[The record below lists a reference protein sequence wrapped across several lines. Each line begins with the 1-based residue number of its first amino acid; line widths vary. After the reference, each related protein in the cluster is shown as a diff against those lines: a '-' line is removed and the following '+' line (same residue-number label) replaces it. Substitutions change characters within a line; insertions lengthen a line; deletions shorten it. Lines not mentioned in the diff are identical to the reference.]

1 MLPLKAKSSD
11 CKKTRSHKQASL
23 ICLCLR
29 RKSTLALIKKLYI
42 PTRKPEQP
50 VLMNSYAH
58 YDLPESEKPFEA
70 IGASKGVAI
79 GNVYV
84 FQRDKIEVEEGELT
98 DAQLEAELIRLETA
112 IERSE
117 KELNKIA
124 TVTEQKVGATYS
136 QIFTAQIMMLHDEAL
151 MSVVRTRIIQERK
164 HASVII
170 SEEIGKYQQILLAS
184 NDATFRERVDDIQ
197 DLKER
202 IIRNLQSGHLIS
214 RIAENS
220 IVVAEMLTPADVIL
234 FSRQNIL
241 GCATDSGGLT
251 SHAALICQSLDI
263 PMVVGLHQLSDEAR
277 TGQTIIVDGYTG
289 TVILNPKP
297 ETIATYER
305 KQKRTTVSP
314 TTIEKLAVAETKT
327 KCGKR
332 IHVYSNIDFKEE
344 IGGVAK
350 YGSEGVGLYR
360 SENLYLSIGK
370 QPSEAE
376 QYDYYLHLSESVAPK
391 PLTIR
396 LFDIGGDKLL
406 LSSYKETNPNL
417 GWRGARILIDVP
429 EILETQVKSILR
441 ANIHG
446 NIKMMIP
453 MIASVE
459 EIQFIQKS
467 IAKVKADLKKQ
478 KEIINDSVELGVMI
492 EVPSAV
498 ALIDEITKMV
508 DFVSIGTNDLI
519 QYTLAVDRNNDIVQN
534 LYNKFHPAIV
544 RMVGSV
550 IRTAKKNKCEV
561 SMCGEMA
568 SDKLAIPLLLG
579 LGLESFSIVSA
590 SVPTFKKIVSAVM
603 LEDAKE
609 LAKTCLS
616 LPTADEIEQELKRFK
631 T

>member
-1 MLPLKAKSSD
+1 
-11 CKKTRSHKQASL
+11 
-23 ICLCLR
+23 
-29 RKSTLALIKKLYI
+29 
-42 PTRKPEQP
+42 
-50 VLMNSYAH
+50 MNHYAH
-58 YDLPESEKPFEA
+58 YDLPEPEKLFEA

-124 TVTEQKVGATYS
+124 TVTEQKVGGTHS

-170 SEEIGKYQQILLAS
+170 SEEIGKYQQVLLAS

-202 IIRNLQSGHLIS
+202 IIRNLQSGHLVS

-220 IVVAEMLTPADVIL
+220 VVVAEMLTPADVIL

-305 KQKRTTVSP
+305 KQKRLTVSP

-344 IGGVAK
+344 ISGVAK

-360 SENLYLSIGK
+360 SENLYLSTGK

-376 QYDYYLHLSESVAPK
+376 QYDYYLQLAESVAPK

-406 LSSYKETNPNL
+406 LSSYRETNPNL

-429 EILETQVKSILR
+429 EILETQVKAILR
-441 ANIHG
+441 ANVHG

-459 EIQFIQKS
+459 EIQMIQKS
-467 IAKVKADLKKQ
+467 IAKVKADLKRQ
-478 KEIINDSVELGVMI
+478 KEIINDTIELGVMI

-498 ALIDEITKMV
+498 VMIEEITKMV

-590 SVPTFKKIVSAVM
+590 SVPTFKKIVSATT
-603 LEDAKE
+603 LDDAKE
-609 LAKTCLS
+609 LAKICLS
-616 LPTADEIEQELKRFK
+616 LPTAEDIEQELKRFK

>member
-1 MLPLKAKSSD
+1 
-11 CKKTRSHKQASL
+11 
-23 ICLCLR
+23 
-29 RKSTLALIKKLYI
+29 
-42 PTRKPEQP
+42 
-50 VLMNSYAH
+50 MNNYAH
-58 YDLPESEKPFEA
+58 YDLPEPERFFEA

-79 GNVYV
+79 GKVYL

-98 DAQLEAELIRLETA
+98 DTQIEAELIRLETA

-136 QIFTAQIMMLHDEAL
+136 QIFTAQIMMLRDELL
-151 MSVVRTRIIQERK
+151 MSVVRNRIIKERK
-164 HASVII
+164 HASVIV

-184 NDATFRERVDDIQ
+184 NDASFRERVDDIQ

-202 IIRNLQSGHLIS
+202 IVRNLQSGHLVS
-214 RIAENS
+214 RIAEGS
-220 IVVAEMLTPADVIL
+220 IVVASMLTPADVIL

-241 GCATDSGGLT
+241 ACATDGGGLT

-263 PMVVGLHQLSDEAR
+263 PMVVGLRQLTEQAE
-277 TGQTIIVDGYTG
+277 TGQTIIVDGYVG
-289 TVILNPKP
+289 TVILNPTL
-297 ETIATYER
+297 ETIATFER
-305 KQKRTTVSP
+305 KQKRTTVSQ

-344 IGGVAK
+344 ISGVAK
-350 YGSEGVGLYR
+350 YGAEGVGLYR
-360 SENLYLSIGK
+360 SENLYLSTGK
-370 QPSEAE
+370 QPSETE
-376 QYDYYLHLSESVAPK
+376 QYDYYLQLAESVAPK

-429 EILETQVKSILR
+429 EILDNQVKAILR

-459 EIQFIQKS
+459 EIQTIQKS
-467 IAKVKADLKKQ
+467 ISRVKSELKKQ
-478 KEIINDSVELGVMI
+478 KESVNDELELGVMI

-498 ALIDEITKMV
+498 AMIEEITKMV

-550 IRTAKKNKCEV
+550 IRTAKKNKCNV

-590 SVPTFKKIVSAVM
+590 SVPIFKKIVSATTID
-603 LEDAKE
+603 DAKA
-609 LAKTCLS
+609 LAKICLS
-616 LPTADEIEQELKRFK
+616 LPTASEIEQELKRFK
-631 T
+631 A

>member
-1 MLPLKAKSSD
+1 
-11 CKKTRSHKQASL
+11 
-23 ICLCLR
+23 
-29 RKSTLALIKKLYI
+29 
-42 PTRKPEQP
+42 
-50 VLMNSYAH
+50 MNSYAH
-58 YDLPESEKPFEA
+58 YDLPEPERFFEA
-70 IGASKGVAI
+70 IGASKGIAI
-79 GNVYV
+79 GKVYV

-98 DAQLEAELIRLETA
+98 DVQLEAELIRLETA

-124 TVTEQKVGATYS
+124 SVTEQKVGATYS
-136 QIFTAQIMMLHDEAL
+136 QIFTAQIMMLHDEVL
-151 MSVVRTRIIQERK
+151 MGIVRNRIIEERK
-164 HASVII
+164 HASVVI

-184 NDATFRERVDDIQ
+184 NDASFRERVDDIQ

-202 IIRNLQSGHLIS
+202 IIRNLQSGHLVS
-214 RIAENS
+214 RIAESS
-220 IVVAEMLTPADVIL
+220 IVVATMLTPADVIL

-241 GCATDSGGLT
+241 GCATDGGGLT

-263 PMVVGLHQLSDEAR
+263 PMVVGLHQLAEQAQ

-289 TVILNPKP
+289 TVVLNPTP
-297 ETIATYER
+297 QTIATFER
-305 KQKRTTVSP
+305 KQKRTTVSQ

-344 IGGVAK
+344 ITGVAK

-360 SENLYLSIGK
+360 SENLYLSTGK

-376 QYDYYLHLSESVAPK
+376 QYDYYLQLAESIAPK

-429 EILETQVKSILR
+429 EILDNQVRAIFR

-446 NIKMMIP
+446 NIRMMIP

-459 EIQFIQKS
+459 EIQTIQKS
-467 IAKVKADLKKQ
+467 IAKIKADLKKQ
-478 KEIINDSVELGVMI
+478 TEAINDEIEIGVMI

-498 ALIDEITKMV
+498 MMIDEITRMV
-508 DFVSIGTNDLI
+508 DFISNRHD
-519 QYTLAVDRNNDIVQN
+519 
-534 LYNKFHPAIV
+534 
-544 RMVGSV
+544 
-550 IRTAKKNKCEV
+550 
-561 SMCGEMA
+561 
-568 SDKLAIPLLLG
+568 
-579 LGLESFSIVSA
+579 
-590 SVPTFKKIVSAVM
+590 
-603 LEDAKE
+603 
-609 LAKTCLS
+609 
-616 LPTADEIEQELKRFK
+616 
-631 T
+631 

>member
-1 MLPLKAKSSD
+1 
-11 CKKTRSHKQASL
+11 
-23 ICLCLR
+23 
-29 RKSTLALIKKLYI
+29 
-42 PTRKPEQP
+42 
-50 VLMNSYAH
+50 MNSYVN
-58 YDLPESEKPFEA
+58 YNLPESEKRFEA
-70 IGASKGVAI
+70 IGASKGIAI
-79 GNVYV
+79 GKVYL
-84 FQRDKIEVEEGELT
+84 FQRDKIEVEEGELS
-98 DAQLEAELIRLETA
+98 DAQLEAELTRLKHA

-124 TVTEQKVGATYS
+124 SITEQKIGAVYS
-136 QIFTAQIMMLHDEAL
+136 QIFTAQIMMLHDEML
-151 MSVVRTRIIQERK
+151 MNTVRNRIIQERK
-164 HASVII
+164 HASVIV

-184 NDATFRERVDDIQ
+184 GDASFRERVDDIQ

-202 IIRNLQSGHLIS
+202 IIRNLQSGHLVS
-214 RIAENS
+214 RIAEGS
-220 IVVAEMLTPADVIL
+220 IVVAAMLTPADVIL

-251 SHAALICQSLDI
+251 SHAALICQSLNI
-263 PMVVGLHQLSDEAR
+263 PMVVGLRQLSDEAR

-289 TVILNPKP
+289 TVILNPEP
-297 ETIATYER
+297 ETTLAYER
-305 KQKRTTVSP
+305 KQKRTTVSQ
-314 TTIEKLAVAETKT
+314 TTIEKLALAETKT

-376 QYDYYLHLSESVAPK
+376 QYDYYLYLAESIAPK

-406 LSSYKETNPNL
+406 LSSYKESNPNL

-429 EILETQVKSILR
+429 EILETQVKAILR

-446 NIKMMIP
+446 NIRMMIP

-459 EIQFIQKS
+459 EIQAIQKGIS
-467 IAKVKADLKKQ
+467 KVKAELKKQ
-478 KEIINDSVELGVMI
+478 REIINDNIELGVMI

-498 ALIDEITKMV
+498 VMIEEITKMV

-544 RMVGSV
+544 RMVGRV
-550 IRTAKKNKCEV
+550 IRVAKKNKCEV

-590 SVPTFKKIVSAVM
+590 SVPSFKKIVSAIT
-603 LEDAKE
+603 LEDAKV

-616 LPTADEIEQELKRFK
+616 LSTASEIEQELRRFK
-631 T
+631 V

>member
-1 MLPLKAKSSD
+1 
-11 CKKTRSHKQASL
+11 
-23 ICLCLR
+23 
-29 RKSTLALIKKLYI
+29 
-42 PTRKPEQP
+42 
-50 VLMNSYAH
+50 MNNYAH
-58 YDLPESEKPFEA
+58 YDLPEPEQRFEA

-79 GNVYV
+79 GKAYL

-136 QIFTAQIMMLHDEAL
+136 QIFTAQIMMLHDETL
-151 MSVVRTRIIQERK
+151 MSVVRNRIIQERK
-164 HASVII
+164 HASVIV
-170 SEEIGKYQQILLAS
+170 SEEITKYQQLLLAS
-184 NDATFRERVDDIQ
+184 NDAIFRERVDDIQ

-202 IIRNLQSGHLIS
+202 IIRNLQSGHLVS
-214 RIAENS
+214 RIAEGS
-220 IVVAEMLTPADVIL
+220 IVVASTLTPADVIL

-241 GCATDSGGLT
+241 GCATDGGGLT

-263 PMVVGLHQLSDEAR
+263 PMVVGLHQLAEQAE
-277 TGQTIIVDGYTG
+277 TGQVIIVDGYAG
-289 TVILNPKP
+289 TVILNPTP

-305 KQKRTTVSP
+305 KQKRTTVSQS
-314 TTIEKLAVAETKT
+314 TIEKLAVAETKT

-344 IGGVAK
+344 IAGVAK

-360 SENLYLSIGK
+360 SENLYLSTGK

-376 QYDYYLHLSESVAPK
+376 QYDYYLHLAESVAPK
-391 PLTIR
+391 PLVIR

-429 EILETQVKSILR
+429 EILETQARAILR

-459 EIQFIQKS
+459 EIQTIQKI

-478 KEIINDSVELGVMI
+478 KESVNDDIELGAMI

-498 ALIDEITKMV
+498 AMIDEITKMV

-519 QYTLAVDRNNDIVQN
+519 QYTLAADRVNDR
-534 LYNKFHPAIV
+534 LAHLFEPTHPAVLRLIA
-544 RMVGSV
+544 MVVEAARGARIWTGV
-550 IRTAKKNKCEV
+550 
-561 SMCGEMA
+561 CGEMA
-568 SDKLAIPLLLG
+568 GDVALTPLLLG
-579 LGLESFSIVSA
+579 LGIEEL
-590 SVPTFKKIVSAVM
+590 SVAPRLVPRVKRAIQSLSMPVCEALAAEALTLDSPAAIQARCEEVAM
-603 LEDAKE
+603 ACYGE
-609 LAKTCLS
+609 LFA
-616 LPTADEIEQELKRFK
+616 
-631 T
+631 

>member
-1 MLPLKAKSSD
+1 
-11 CKKTRSHKQASL
+11 
-23 ICLCLR
+23 
-29 RKSTLALIKKLYI
+29 
-42 PTRKPEQP
+42 
-50 VLMNSYAH
+50 MNSYVN
-58 YDLPESEKPFEA
+58 YNLPESEKRFEA
-70 IGASKGVAI
+70 IGASKGIAI
-79 GNVYV
+79 GKVYL
-84 FQRDKIEVEEGELT
+84 FQRDKIEVEEGELS
-98 DAQLEAELIRLETA
+98 DAQLEAELTRLKHA

-124 TVTEQKVGATYS
+124 SITEQKIGAVYS
-136 QIFTAQIMMLHDEAL
+136 QIFTAQIMMLHDEML
-151 MSVVRTRIIQERK
+151 MNTVRNRIIQERK
-164 HASVII
+164 HASVIV

-184 NDATFRERVDDIQ
+184 GDASFRERVDDIQ

-202 IIRNLQSGHLIS
+202 IIRNLQSGHLVS
-214 RIAENS
+214 RIAEGS
-220 IVVAEMLTPADVIL
+220 IVVAAMLTPADVIL

-251 SHAALICQSLDI
+251 SHAALICQSLNI
-263 PMVVGLHQLSDEAR
+263 PMVVGLRQLSDEAR

-289 TVILNPKP
+289 TVILNPEP
-297 ETIATYER
+297 ETTLAYER
-305 KQKRTTVSP
+305 KQKRTTVSQ
-314 TTIEKLAVAETKT
+314 TTIEKLALAETKT

-376 QYDYYLHLSESVAPK
+376 QYDYYLYLAESIAPK

-406 LSSYKETNPNL
+406 LSSYKESNPNL

-429 EILETQVKSILR
+429 EILETQVKAILR

-446 NIKMMIP
+446 NIRIMIP

-459 EIQFIQKS
+459 EIQAIQKGIS
-467 IAKVKADLKKQ
+467 KVKAELKKQ
-478 KEIINDSVELGVMI
+478 REIINDNIELGVMI

-498 ALIDEITKMV
+498 VMIEEITKMV

-544 RMVGSV
+544 RMVGHV
-550 IRTAKKNKCEV
+550 IRVAKKNKCEV

-590 SVPTFKKIVSAVM
+590 SVPSFKKIVSAIT
-603 LEDAKE
+603 LEDAKV

-616 LPTADEIEQELKRFK
+616 LSTASEIEQELRRFK
-631 T
+631 V

>member
-1 MLPLKAKSSD
+1 
-11 CKKTRSHKQASL
+11 
-23 ICLCLR
+23 
-29 RKSTLALIKKLYI
+29 
-42 PTRKPEQP
+42 
-50 VLMNSYAH
+50 MNSYVN
-58 YDLPESEKPFEA
+58 YNLPESEKRFEA
-70 IGASKGVAI
+70 IGASKGIAI
-79 GNVYV
+79 GKVYL
-84 FQRDKIEVEEGELT
+84 FQRDKIEVEEGELS
-98 DAQLEAELIRLETA
+98 DAQLEAELTRLKHA

-124 TVTEQKVGATYS
+124 SITEQKIGAVYS
-136 QIFTAQIMMLHDEAL
+136 QIFTAQIMMLHDEML
-151 MSVVRTRIIQERK
+151 MNTVRNRIIQERK
-164 HASVII
+164 HASVIV

-184 NDATFRERVDDIQ
+184 GDASFRERVDDIQ

-202 IIRNLQSGHLIS
+202 IIRNLQSGHLVS
-214 RIAENS
+214 RIAEGS
-220 IVVAEMLTPADVIL
+220 IVVAAMLTPADVIL

-251 SHAALICQSLDI
+251 SHAALICQSLNI
-263 PMVVGLHQLSDEAR
+263 PMVVGLRQLSDEAR

-289 TVILNPKP
+289 TVILNPEP
-297 ETIATYER
+297 ETTLAYER
-305 KQKRTTVSP
+305 KQKRTTVSQ
-314 TTIEKLAVAETKT
+314 TTIEKLALAETKT

-376 QYDYYLHLSESVAPK
+376 QYDYYLYLAESIAPK

-406 LSSYKETNPNL
+406 LSSYKESNPNL

-429 EILETQVKSILR
+429 EILETQVKAILR

-446 NIKMMIP
+446 NIRMMIP

-459 EIQFIQKS
+459 EIQAIQKGIS
-467 IAKVKADLKKQ
+467 KVKAELKKQ
-478 KEIINDSVELGVMI
+478 REIINDNIELGVMI

-498 ALIDEITKMV
+498 VMIEEITKMV

-519 QYTLAVDRNNDIVQN
+519 QHTLAVDRNNDIVQN

-544 RMVGSV
+544 RMVGRV
-550 IRTAKKNKCEV
+550 IRVAKKNKCEV

-590 SVPTFKKIVSAVM
+590 SVPSFKKIVSAIT
-603 LEDAKE
+603 LEDAKV

-616 LPTADEIEQELKRFK
+616 LSTASEIEQELRRFK
-631 T
+631 V

>member
-1 MLPLKAKSSD
+1 
-11 CKKTRSHKQASL
+11 
-23 ICLCLR
+23 
-29 RKSTLALIKKLYI
+29 
-42 PTRKPEQP
+42 
-50 VLMNSYAH
+50 MNNYAH
-58 YDLPESEKPFEA
+58 YDLPEPEKVFEA
-70 IGASKGVAI
+70 LGASKGVAI
-79 GNVYV
+79 GKVYL
-84 FQRDKIEVEEGELT
+84 FQRDKVEVEEGELT

-124 TVTEQKVGATYS
+124 SITEQKIGASYS
-136 QIFTAQIMMLHDEAL
+136 QIFTAQIMMLHDETL
-151 MSVVRTRIIQERK
+151 MGIVRNRIIRERK
-164 HASVII
+164 HASVIV

-184 NDATFRERVDDIQ
+184 NDASFRERVEDIQ

-202 IIRNLQSGHLIS
+202 IIRNLQSGHIVS
-214 RIAENS
+214 RIAEGAV
-220 IVVAEMLTPADVIL
+220 VVASMLTPADVIL
-234 FSRQNIL
+234 FSRQNII
-241 GCATDSGGLT
+241 GCATDAGGLT
-251 SHAALICQSLDI
+251 SHAALICQSLNI
-263 PMVVGLHQLSDEAR
+263 PMVVGLHQLSDQVA
-277 TGQTIIVDGYTG
+277 TGQSIIVDGYTG
-289 TVILNPKP
+289 TVILNPTP
-297 ETIATYER
+297 ETIAAFER
-305 KQKRTTVSP
+305 KQKRTTVSQ

-327 KCGKR
+327 KCGRR

-344 IGGVAK
+344 IPSVSK

-376 QYDYYLHLSESVAPK
+376 QYDYYLQLAESIAPK

-429 EILETQVKSILR
+429 EILENQVKAILR

-459 EIQFIQKS
+459 EIQTIQKI
-467 IAKVKADLKKQ
+467 IAKVKSELKKQ
-478 KEIINDSVELGVMI
+478 KENVNDEIELGVMI

-498 ALIDEITKMV
+498 MMIEEITKIV

-519 QYTLAVDRNNDIVQN
+519 QYTLAVDRNNEIVQN

-544 RMVGSV
+544 RMIATV
-550 IRTAKKNKCEV
+550 IRTARKNKCDV
-561 SMCGEMA
+561 SICGEMA

-590 SVPTFKKIVSAVM
+590 SVPTFKKIVSATT

-609 LAKTCLS
+609 LAKVCLS
-616 LPTADEIEQELKRFK
+616 LPTAAEIEQELKRFK
-631 T
+631 A

>member
-1 MLPLKAKSSD
+1 
-11 CKKTRSHKQASL
+11 
-23 ICLCLR
+23 
-29 RKSTLALIKKLYI
+29 
-42 PTRKPEQP
+42 
-50 VLMNSYAH
+50 MNNYTH
-58 YDLPESEKPFEA
+58 YDLPESEKSFQG

-79 GNVYV
+79 GKVYL
-84 FQRDKIEVEEGELT
+84 FHRDKIEVEEGELS
-98 DAQLEAELIRLETA
+98 DAQLEAELTRLESA

-124 TVTEQKVGATYS
+124 SITEQKVGATYS
-136 QIFTAQIMMLHDEAL
+136 QIFTAQIMMLHDDVL
-151 MSVVRTRIIQERK
+151 MNVVRKRIIQERK
-164 HASVII
+164 HASVIV
-170 SEEIGKYQQILLAS
+170 SEEIGKYQQLLLAS
-184 NDATFRERVDDIQ
+184 NDASFRERVDDIQ

-202 IIRNLQSGHLIS
+202 IVRNLQSGHLVS
-214 RIAENS
+214 RIAENA
-220 IVVAEMLTPADVIL
+220 IVAAMLTPADVIL
-234 FSRQNIL
+234 FSRQTIL

-263 PMVVGLHQLSDEAR
+263 PMVVGLHQLSDEVR
-277 TGQTIIVDGYTG
+277 TGQMIIVDGYTG

-314 TTIEKLAVAETKT
+314 TIIEKLAVAETKT

-360 SENLYLSIGK
+360 SENLYLSTGK
-370 QPSEAE
+370 QPSETE
-376 QYDYYLHLSESVAPK
+376 QYDYYLHLAESIAPK

-406 LSSYKETNPNL
+406 LSSYKEANPNL

-429 EILETQVKSILR
+429 EILENQVKAIFR

-453 MIASVE
+453 MIASVD
-459 EIQFIQKS
+459 EIQSIQKS

-478 KEIINDSVELGVMI
+478 KEIINDNIELGVMI
-492 EVPSAV
+492 EVPAAV
-498 ALIDEITKMV
+498 AIIEEITKMV

-544 RMVGSV
+544 RMVGNV
-550 IRTAKKNKCEV
+550 IRVAKKNKCEV

-579 LGLESFSIVSA
+579 LGLESFSVVSA
-590 SVPTFKKIVSAVM
+590 SVPTFKKIVSAVT

-616 LPTADEIEQELKRFK
+616 LPTASEIEQELKRFK
-631 T
+631 V

>member
-1 MLPLKAKSSD
+1 MK
-11 CKKTRSHKQASL
+11 
-23 ICLCLR
+23 
-29 RKSTLALIKKLYI
+29 
-42 PTRKPEQP
+42 
-50 VLMNSYAH
+50 NYAY
-58 YDLPESEKPFEA
+58 YDLPEPEKIFEG

-79 GNVYV
+79 GKVYLY
-84 FQRDKIEVEEGELT
+84 QRDKIQVEEGELT
-98 DAQLEAELIRLETA
+98 DMQLEDELIRLETA

-124 TVTEQKVGATYS
+124 TLTEQKVGAAYS
-136 QIFTAQIMMLHDEAL
+136 QIFTAQIMMLHDETL
-151 MSVVRTRIIQERK
+151 MSVIRKRIIAERK

-184 NDATFRERVDDIQ
+184 NDISFRERVDDIQ

-202 IIRNLQSGHLIS
+202 IIRNLQSGHLVS
-214 RIAENS
+214 RIAEGS
-220 IVVAEMLTPADVIL
+220 IVVASMLTPADVIL
-234 FSRQNIL
+234 FSRQSIL
-241 GCATDSGGLT
+241 GCATDAGGLT
-251 SHAALICQSLDI
+251 SHASLICQSLNI
-263 PMVVGLHQLSDEAR
+263 PMVVGLRQLAEQVEN
-277 TGQTIIVDGYTG
+277 GQAIIVDGYTG
-289 TVILNPKP
+289 TVILNPTP
-297 ETIATYER
+297 ETVSAFER
-305 KQKRTTVSP
+305 KQKRTTVSQ

-344 IGGVAK
+344 IASVAK

-376 QYDYYLHLSESVAPK
+376 QYDYYLQLAESVAPK

-429 EILETQVKSILR
+429 EILETQVKAILR

-446 NIKMMIP
+446 NIKIMIP
-453 MIASVE
+453 MVMSVE
-459 EIQFIQKS
+459 EIQTIEKS

-478 KEIINDSVELGVMI
+478 KEVINEEIELGVMI

-498 ALIDEITKMV
+498 MMIEEITKMV

-519 QYTLAVDRNNDIVQN
+519 QYALAVDRNNDIVQN

-544 RMVGSV
+544 RMVAHV

-568 SDKLAIPLLLG
+568 GDKLAIPLLLG

-590 SVPTFKKIVSAVM
+590 SVPTFKKIVSTTT
-603 LEDAKE
+603 LDDAKE
-609 LAKTCLS
+609 LAKTCLA
-616 LPTADEIEQELKRFK
+616 LATAAEIEQELKRFK
-631 T
+631 V

>member
-1 MLPLKAKSSD
+1 
-11 CKKTRSHKQASL
+11 
-23 ICLCLR
+23 
-29 RKSTLALIKKLYI
+29 
-42 PTRKPEQP
+42 
-50 VLMNSYAH
+50 MNNYAH
-58 YDLPESEKPFEA
+58 YDLPEPERLFEA

-79 GNVYV
+79 GKVYL
-84 FQRDKIEVEEGELT
+84 FQRDKIEVEEGKLT

-124 TVTEQKVGATYS
+124 TITEQKVGATYS
-136 QIFTAQIMMLHDEAL
+136 QIFTAQIMILHDELL
-151 MSVVRTRIIQERK
+151 MSVVRNRIIEERK
-164 HASVII
+164 HASVIV

-184 NDATFRERVDDIQ
+184 NDASFRERVDDIQ

-202 IIRNLQSGHLIS
+202 IVRNLQSGHLVS
-214 RIAENS
+214 RIAEGS
-220 IVVAEMLTPADVIL
+220 IVVASILTPADVIL
-234 FSRQNIL
+234 FSRQSIL

-263 PMVVGLHQLSDEAR
+263 PMVVGLHQLAEQVR
-277 TGQTIIVDGYTG
+277 TGQAIIVDGYTG
-289 TVILNPKP
+289 TVVLNPTP
-297 ETIATYER
+297 ETVATYER
-305 KQKRTTVSP
+305 KQKRTTVSQ
-314 TTIEKLAVAETKT
+314 TTIEKLAIAETKT

-344 IGGVAK
+344 IAGVAK

-360 SENLYLSIGK
+360 SETLYLTTGK

-376 QYDYYLHLSESVAPK
+376 QYDYYLQLAESIAPK

-429 EILETQVKSILR
+429 EILENQVKAILR

-459 EIQFIQKS
+459 EIQTIQKS
-467 IAKVKADLKKQ
+467 ISRVKSELKKQ
-478 KEIINDSVELGVMI
+478 KESVNDELELGVMI

-498 ALIDEITKMV
+498 AMIEEITKMV

-550 IRTAKKNKCEV
+550 IRAAKKNKCEV

-590 SVPTFKKIVSAVM
+590 SVPTFKKIVSATT

-609 LAKTCLS
+609 LAKVCLS
-616 LPTADEIEQELKRFK
+616 LPTAAEIEQELKRFK
-631 T
+631 A

>member
-1 MLPLKAKSSD
+1 MKLSDFNKARNPKQEFSLPTLTESS
-11 CKKTRSHKQASL
+11 S
-23 ICLCLR
+23 
-29 RKSTLALIKKLYI
+29 LALTKKLYI
-42 PTRKPEQP
+42 PLKKAEPP
-50 VLMNSYAH
+50 ALMNNYAH
-58 YDLPESEKPFEA
+58 YDLPEPEHVLEA

-79 GNVYV
+79 GKVYL
-84 FQRDKIEVEEGELT
+84 FQRDKIEVEQGVLT
-98 DAQLEAELIRLETA
+98 DVQLEAELIRLETA

-124 TVTEQKVGATYS
+124 TITEQKVGATYS
-136 QIFTAQIMMLHDEAL
+136 EIFTAQIMMLHDEVL
-151 MSVVRTRIIQERK
+151 MGTVRHRIIQERK
-164 HASVII
+164 HASVVIN
-170 SEEIGKYQQILLAS
+170 EEIAKHQQVLLAS
-184 NDATFRERVDDIQ
+184 SDVSFRERVDDIQ

-202 IIRNLQSGHLIS
+202 IIRNLQSGHLVS
-214 RIAENS
+214 RIAEGS
-220 IVVAEMLTPADVIL
+220 IVVATMLTPADVIL

-241 GCATDSGGLT
+241 GCATDGGGLT

-263 PMVVGLHQLSDEAR
+263 PMVVGLRQLAEQVR
-277 TGQTIIVDGYTG
+277 TGQVIIVDGYTG

-297 ETIATYER
+297 ETISTFER
-305 KQKRTTVSP
+305 KQKRTTVSQ
-314 TTIEKLAVAETKT
+314 TTIVKLAVAETKT

-332 IHVYSNIDFKEE
+332 IRVYSNIDFKEE
-344 IGGVAK
+344 ISGVTK

-360 SENLYLSIGK
+360 SENLYLSTGK

-376 QYDYYLHLSESVAPK
+376 QYDYYLQLAESIAPK

-429 EILETQVKSILR
+429 EILENQVKAILR

-459 EIQFIQKS
+459 EIQTIQRS
-467 IAKVKADLKKQ
+467 VAKVKAELKKQ
-478 KEIINDSVELGVMI
+478 KEIINDELELGTMI

-498 ALIDEITKMV
+498 AMIDEITKMV

-550 IRTAKKNKCEV
+550 IRTAKKNKCDV

-590 SVPTFKKIVSAVM
+590 SVPTFKKIVSTTT

-609 LAKTCLS
+609 LAKVCLLLS
-616 LPTADEIEQELKRFK
+616 TAAEIEQELKRFK